1 MVGVLS
7 AWSKT
12 ERKRARSEQACPQRS
27 PEKERKGLKADS
39 VSANSAVNK
48 IEGSE
53 DLTAENAESAEERKR
68 PLRKPSGFFAI
79 LVLNGSVGSDLN
91 TKNAKVRKRIE
102 SLRPLRT
109 LR

>member
-53 DLTAENAESAEERKR
+53 DLTALLGVFVIFCKI
-68 PLRKPSGFFAI
+68 SGP
-79 LVLNGSVGSDLN
+79 
-91 TKNAKVRKRIE
+91 KVKYLYARLKT
-102 SLRPLRT
+102 SS
-109 LR
+109 